1 MSFLSHID
9 LIHQN
14 NRVKYNIPETNR
26 TFRSYIPITFPAQSS
41 SVCFLIQKATLSKL
55 LILDGAQRVYLS
67 DNNII
72 STIMHMEESDIRWFV
87 DQLIR
92 LYQAKGTPF
101 EFIID
106 GQQYSFQGI
115 ENYHSSKVITLF
127 SDTHIQVQDL
137 VLVMN
142 FVFAKDY
149 CWEHMPIPENTSKKA
164 KSRKDFSKR
173 TLCKY
178 ISLIDYYTWKSPRSL
193 DFLQAI
199 GYPTDNESL
208 VEVPKEEKMFK
219 NTELFDISLYL

>member
-14 NRVKYNIPETNR
+14 NRAEYNIPETNR
-26 TFRSYIPITFPAQSS
+26 AFRSYIPIAFPAQSS
-41 SVCFLIQKATLSKL
+41 SVSFLIQKAILSKL

-72 STIMHMEESDIRWFV
+72 STILHMEESDIRWFV

-115 ENYHSSKVITLF
+115 ENYHSSKAITLF

-149 CWEHMPIPENTSKKA
+149 CWEHMPISENTSKKA

-193 DFLQAI
+193 DFLKAI
-199 GYPTDNESL
+199 GYPTDNKSL
-208 VEVPKEEKMFK
+208 VEVPKEEKMFES
-219 NTELFDISLYL
+219 TELFDISLYL